1 MTSNVSFTKRRS
13 KITPLCASQDKEDDD
28 EDVFNPYAD
37 PNYPELEFV
46 NYDDPEYSVD
56 QGISDEFFEDSTDA
70 EIEEMRE
77 QRRLKNDEYQFE
89 TYHADIL
96 HSGEAFKG
104 EWTVYKT
111 NTFLE
116 GMEDDHDKE
125 TGLPRF
131 VKGRRTMKVV
141 TSGKKVVIPTE
152 SQYRLDAERIIHT
165 EQIANKED
173 LKEIGEN
180 SSQYNDPSDVELEII
195 RNTYWPDQL
204 SSLDFR
210 GPAGIMCVGKS
221 YTICN
226 AIPLDQTAVDKDSC
240 DDTKYD
246 GPFSELKTELGIQYK
261 RMRFR
266 VKLDYRAKG
275 YGPNDDSTAFQQEQP
290 QYPLLHLCSMTVCRE
305 TRERWPRYTD
315 DKNTDDAVS
324 ENLFGPPGAPGGLYD
339 APPVGSEEQSMQY
352 MMMDL
357 EGGATVLFPHKIDQD
372 PSAFDGH
379 GWVTS
384 LDWTPGRIRYQVDR
398 KVMGGTKVRGLRTLE
413 LSEVQSEDADKWRP
427 KDGGTNMR
435 Q

>member
-1 MTSNVSFTKRRS
+1 
-13 KITPLCASQDKEDDD
+13 
-28 EDVFNPYAD
+28 
-37 PNYPELEFV
+37 
-46 NYDDPEYSVD
+46 
-56 QGISDEFFEDSTDA
+56 
-70 EIEEMRE
+70 MRE